1 MVRTMLESLISEKG
15 GKKVMRKELEKE
27 TVEHIEAFLKK
38 SFFFEKLLR
47 FNEVLRECCDL
58 SQLWFR
64 EFYLELTMGAR
75 IQVHIII
82 RKDWPVNL
90 GNQDKSNIRFTFNF
104 QGPNSVP

>member
-1 MVRTMLESLISEKG
+1 MNVLYVPQLHLLFNSFLQLYMVRTMLESLISEKG

-75 IQVHIII
+75 IQVH
-82 RKDWPVNL
+82 VL
-90 GNQDKSNIRFTFNF
+90 
-104 QGPNSVP
+104 